1 MSEAPRI
8 RQNFG
13 WLAAEFVVIVLGV
26 MTAFAAD
33 QWNQN
38 RQDEQTEIGYLERL
52 KANLESDTTIFARA
66 IEVNGMS
73 QGVLTA
79 FLDVVD
85 GTEPFPTDHVD
96 FVAGLNGGLSARFD
110 GPRRDTYNE
119 LINSHQR
126 YRRPI
131 ACELRA
137 HPRGGAGASF
147 PRAGGRGDQKPP
159 VPSRPDP
166 IEGGRESPSL
176 DGCRCRVARDTGF
189 GADSATGRVGSGN
202 QIDGTGEDIRRQQP
216 GHAPVE
222 GGQRT
227 PVPHCQREQ
236 VGICDLTISDGAC
249 EGRAFGVRRRHV
261 VGPELMPR

>member
-66 IEVNGMS
+66 IEVNGIS

-119 LINSHQR
+119 LINQGDLGRLRSLAVRQGLADYYGTTAAYAAGQLVEWEETAR
-126 YRRPI
+126 RVELLIIERLPADTYRWVQATAHIDGI
-131 ACELRA
+131 ADRSRVNFEPTPGEAQGLLSLVRADAEIRNLLFRHAQIQSRVAENHRVWMAAAAELLGTLDSELTRL
-137 HPRGGAGASF
+137 RGG
-147 PRAGGRGDQKPP
+147 
-159 VPSRPDP
+159 
-166 IEGGRESPSL
+166 
-176 DGCRCRVARDTGF
+176 
-189 GADSATGRVGSGN
+189 
-202 QIDGTGEDIRRQQP
+202 
-216 GHAPVE
+216 
-222 GGQRT
+222 
-227 PVPHCQREQ
+227 
-236 VGICDLTISDGAC
+236 
-249 EGRAFGVRRRHV
+249 
-261 VGPELMPR
+261 